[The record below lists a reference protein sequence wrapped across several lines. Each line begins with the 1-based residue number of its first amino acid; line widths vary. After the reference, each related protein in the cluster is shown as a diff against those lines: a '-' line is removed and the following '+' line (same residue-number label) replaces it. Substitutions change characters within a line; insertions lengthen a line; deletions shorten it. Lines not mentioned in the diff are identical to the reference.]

1 MRYFI
6 LALVALVSFNA
17 FAGTNI
23 QYQAHAPAGT
33 SIDSKLSIYIADT
46 NFNDGSH
53 INADAL
59 WYRENVD
66 IEINN
71 GIINYV
77 IENVADS
84 IIVDNYGKRLFVFAY
99 VNGVSLGRLEIRT
112 VPYSLLSTYS
122 LEAGEAKIDLNS
134 NTAKLA
140 DSAKISAHS
149 LSANS
154 SLTSVNSDSAR
165 VSNRSNTSG
174 FADTARAAGRAT
186 LSDFATY
193 ASTSAHAAKSDT
205 SIFARNSAHAFDAD
219 TSTFAL
225 NSGHSFDADTSVFAY
240 DANHA
245 DFASTSAFATNS
257 ARSVLADTAKTLVDN
272 SIEHRHFKTESVR
285 LSSLEGSS
293 TAPVGSYAIRGVGG
307 ISWEVDPQNK
317 TTSVSIYTAAPISL
331 SSNSRWVVS
340 RVAVDYD
347 IATVTSPSSGQ
358 LVTIYNGAT
367 ANNVFIKNSVWGI
380 DTAIDYPIWPG
391 QSRTLW
397 YDGTNWVV
405 IQ

>member
-33 SIDSKLSIYIADT
+33 PIESRLSIYIADSS
-46 NFNDGSH
+46 FDEGSH
-53 INADAL
+53 INSDAL
-59 WYRENVD
+59 WYRENVE

-84 IIVDNYGKRLFVFAY
+84 ILIDNYGNRLFVFAY

-112 VPYSLLSTYS
+112 VPYSLLSRYS
-122 LEAGEAKIDLNS
+122 LTAGESKTANIS
-134 NTAKLA
+134 NKSKLA
-140 DSAKISAHS
+140 DSAKISAVAVNANHS
-149 LSANS
+149 TTADLADSSAI
-154 SLTSVNSDSAR
+154 
-165 VSNRSNTSG
+165 SNHSNTSG
-174 FADTARAAGRAT
+174 FADTARAAGKST
-186 LSDFATY
+186 LADLATY
-193 ASTSAHAAKSDT
+193 ATTSAHAAKSDT

-219 TSTFAL
+219 TS
-225 NSGHSFDADTSVFAY
+225 VFAY
-240 DANHA
+240 DADHA
-245 DFASTSAFATNS
+245 NFASTSAFATNS
-257 ARSVLADTAKTLVDN
+257 ARSVHADTAGTLTDN
-272 SIEHRHFKTESVR
+272 SIEHRNFKTESVR

-293 TAPVGSYAIRGVGG
+293 TAQIGSYAVRGANG
-307 ISWEVDPQNK
+307 ISWEVNPQHRTN
-317 TTSVSIYTAAPISL
+317 SVVIHTIAPTSL
-331 SSNSRWVVS
+331 SNDNRWVVS

-347 IATVTSPSSGQ
+347 IATVTSPVNGQ
-358 LVTIYNGAT
+358 LITIYNGAT
-367 ANNVFIKNSVWGI
+367 ANNVFIRNQYWGL
-380 DTAIDYPIWPG
+380 DTNNDVAVWPG

-397 YDGTNWVV
+397 YNGTNWVV

>member
-33 SIDSKLSIYIADT
+33 PIDSKLSIYIADT
-46 NFNDGSH
+46 NFDEGSH
-53 INADAL
+53 INVDAL
-59 WYRENVD
+59 WYRENVE

-84 IIVDNYGKRLFVFAY
+84 IIIDNHGKRLFVFAY

-122 LEAGEAKIDLNS
+122 LEAGEAKIAQNS

-149 LSANS
+149 VSANS

-186 LSDFATY
+186 LSDLATY
-193 ASTSAHAAKSDT
+193 SSTSAHAAKSDT
-205 SIFARNSAHAFDAD
+205 SIFARNSARAFDAD
-219 TSTFAL
+219 TSTFAY
-225 NSGHSFDADTSVFAY
+225 DADH
-240 DANHA
+240 AN
-245 DFASTSAFATNS
+245 FASTSAFATNS
-257 ARSVLADTAKTLVDN
+257 ARSVLADTAKSLVDN
-272 SIEHRHFKTESVR
+272 SIEHRNFKTESVR
-285 LSSLEGSS
+285 LSSLEGSL
-293 TAPVGSYAIRGVGG
+293 TAPIGSYAVRGVLG
-307 ISWEVDPQNK
+307 ISWEVNPQHRTN
-317 TTSVSIYTAAPISL
+317 SVVIHTIAPLSL
-331 SSNSRWVVS
+331 ASDSRWVVS

-367 ANNVFIKNSVWGI
+367 ANNVFIKNSVWGT
-380 DTAIDYPIWPG
+380 DTALDYPIWPG

>member
-33 SIDSKLSIYIADT
+33 DINSKFSVYIADST
-46 NFNDGSH
+46 FDEVSRLNT
-53 INADAL
+53 AAL

-71 GIINYV
+71 GIINYL
-77 IENVADS
+77 IENVADN
-84 IIVDNYGKRLFVFAY
+84 ILIDNYGKKLFVYAY
-99 VNGVSLGRLEIRT
+99 VNGVSIGRLQIRT
-112 VPYSLLSTYS
+112 VPYALLSTYA
-122 LEAGEAKIDLNS
+122 LDAAEAKHSETSDK
-134 NTAKLA
+134 AKLA
-140 DSAKISAHS
+140 DSAKISDHS
-149 LSANS
+149 VTANS
-154 SLTSVNSDSAR
+154 SLTSNYADSTR
-165 VSNRSNTSG
+165 VSNHSNTAG
-174 FADTARAAGRAT
+174 FADTTRAAGRAT
-186 LSDFATY
+186 LADLATY
-193 ASTSAHAAKSDT
+193 ASTAAHSAKSDT
-205 SIFARNSAHAFDAD
+205 SIFARDAAHAFDAD
-219 TSTFAL
+219 TSVFAL

-257 ARSVLADTAKTLVDN
+257 GRSVLADTAKTLIDN
-272 SIEHRHFKTESVR
+272 SIEHRHFTSESVK

-307 ISWEVDPQNK
+307 ISWEVNPQNR
-317 TTSVSIYTAAPISL
+317 TNSVVIHTVAPASL
-331 SSNSRWVVS
+331 SSSNRWIVS

-347 IATVTSPSSGQ
+347 IATVTSPASGQ

-367 ANNVFIKNSVWGI
+367 ANSVFIKHSVWGT
-380 DTAIDYPIWPG
+380 DTALDYPVWPG

-397 YDGTNWVV
+397 YNGTTWVV

>member
-1 MRYFI
+1 MRQVF
-6 LALVALVSFNA
+6 LAIFTLIAVNA

-33 SIDSKLSIYIADT
+33 DINSKFSVYIADSSFDE
-46 NFNDGSH
+46 NSH
-53 INADAL
+53 LNSNAL
-59 WYRENVD
+59 WYRENVE

-77 IENVADS
+77 IDS
-84 IIVDNYGKRLFVFAY
+84 VSDNILIDNHGKRLFVFAY

-112 VPYSLLSTYS
+112 VPYSLISTYS
-122 LEAGEAKIDLNS
+122 LEAGEAKTAQNS
-134 NTAKLA
+134 NRAKLA
-140 DSAKISAHS
+140 DSAKISAR
-149 LSANS
+149 A
-154 SLTSVNSDSAR
+154 VNADNATNADFADSTTI
-165 VSNRSNTSG
+165 SNHSNTSG

-186 LSDFATY
+186 LADLATY
-193 ASTSAHAAKSDT
+193 SSTSAHAAKSDT
-205 SIFARNSAHAFDAD
+205 SHYSVHSKYSRFADS
-219 TSTFAL
+219 
-225 NSGHSFDADTSVFAY
+225 SVFAA
-240 DANHA
+240 DADHA

-257 ARSVLADTAKTLVDN
+257 ARSYRADTAKTLIDN
-272 SIEHRHFKTESVR
+272 SIEHRHFTTESVR

-293 TAPVGSYAIRGVGG
+293 TAPVGSYAVRGVLG
-307 ISWEVDPQNK
+307 ISWEVNPQHR
-317 TTSVSIYTAAPISL
+317 TSSVAIHTIAPLSL
-331 SSNSRWVVS
+331 ASDSRWVVS

-367 ANNVFIKNSVWGI
+367 ANNVFIKHSVWGT
-380 DTAIDYPIWPG
+380 DTSLDYPIWPG

-397 YDGTNWVV
+397 YNGTTWVV

>member
-1 MRYFI
+1 MRHFI

-33 SIDSKLSIYIADT
+33 PIDSKLSIYIADT
-46 NFNDGSH
+46 NFDEGSH
-53 INADAL
+53 INVDAL
-59 WYRENVD
+59 WYRENVE

-84 IIVDNYGKRLFVFAY
+84 IIIDNHGKRLFVFAY

-122 LEAGEAKIDLNS
+122 LEAGEAKIAQNS

-149 LSANS
+149 VSANS

-186 LSDFATY
+186 LSDLATY

-219 TSTFAL
+219 TS
-225 NSGHSFDADTSVFAY
+225 VFAY
-240 DANHA
+240 DADHA
-245 DFASTSAFATNS
+245 NFASTSAFATNS
-257 ARSVLADTAKTLVDN
+257 ARSVLADTAKTLIDN
-272 SIEHRHFKTESVR
+272 SIEHRNFKTESVR

-293 TAPVGSYAIRGVGG
+293 TAPIGSYAVRGVLG
-307 ISWEVDPQNK
+307 ISWEVNPQHR
-317 TTSVSIYTAAPISL
+317 TSSVDIHTIAPLSL
-331 SSNSRWVVS
+331 ASDSRWVVS

-367 ANNVFIKNSVWGI
+367 ANNVFIKNSVWGT
-380 DTAIDYPIWPG
+380 DTALDYPIWPG

-397 YDGTNWVV
+397 YDGTNWIV

>member
-33 SIDSKLSIYIADT
+33 SNDSKLSIYIADT
-46 NFNDGSH
+46 NFDEGSH

-59 WYRENVD
+59 WYRENVE

-84 IIVDNYGKRLFVFAY
+84 ILIDNYGKRLFVFAY

-122 LEAGEAKIDLNS
+122 LEAGEAKTS
-134 NTAKLA
+134 NMSNRSKLA
-140 DSAKISAHS
+140 DSAKISAR
-149 LSANS
+149 A
-154 SLTSVNSDSAR
+154 VNADNATNADFADSTTI
-165 VSNRSNTSG
+165 SNHSNTSG

-186 LSDFATY
+186 LADLATY
-193 ASTSAHAAKSDT
+193 SSTSAHAAKSDT

-219 TSTFAL
+219 TS
-225 NSGHSFDADTSVFAY
+225 VFAY
-240 DANHA
+240 DADHA
-245 DFASTSAFATNS
+245 NFASTSAFATNS
-257 ARSVLADTAKTLVDN
+257 ARSVLADTAKTLIDN
-272 SIEHRHFKTESVR
+272 SIEHRHFTTESVR

-293 TAPVGSYAIRGVGG
+293 TAPVGSYAVRGVGG
-307 ISWEVDPQNK
+307 ISWEVNPQHRTSSVTVHTVAP
-317 TTSVSIYTAAPISL
+317 TTLAGD
-331 SSNSRWVVS
+331 SRWVVS
-340 RVAVDYD
+340 RVAVDYN
-347 IATVTSPSSGQ
+347 IVSPTGASVGQLITIFNGSTANTVTITHLSWN
-358 LVTIYNGAT
+358 L
-367 ANNVFIKNSVWGI
+367 
-380 DTAIDYPIWPG
+380 DTGLNYPIFPN

-397 YDGTNWVV
+397 FNGTNWVV
-405 IQ
+405 VE

>member
-33 SIDSKLSIYIADT
+33 PIDSKLSIYIADS
-46 NFNDGSH
+46 NFDEGSH

-59 WYRENVD
+59 WYRENVE

-77 IENVADS
+77 IDS
-84 IIVDNYGKRLFVFAY
+84 VSDNILIDNHGKRLFVFAY

-122 LEAGEAKIDLNS
+122 LEAGEAKTSQNS
-134 NTAKLA
+134 NKAKLA
-140 DSAKISAHS
+140 DSAKISAVAVN
-149 LSANS
+149 ANHATS
-154 SLTSVNSDSAR
+154 SDFADSTTI
-165 VSNRSNTSG
+165 SNHSNTSG

-186 LSDFATY
+186 LADLATY
-193 ASTSAHAAKSDT
+193 STTSAHAAKSDT
-205 SIFARNSAHAFDAD
+205 SIFARDAAHA
-219 TSTFAL
+219 
-225 NSGHSFDADTSVFAY
+225 FDADTSVFAY
-240 DANHA
+240 DADHA
-245 DFASTSAFATNS
+245 NFASTSAFATNS
-257 ARSVLADTAKTLVDN
+257 ARSIHSDTADVLIDN
-272 SIEHRHFKTESVR
+272 SIEHRNFKSESVR

-293 TAPVGSYAIRGVGG
+293 TAPIGSYAVRGVLG
-307 ISWEVDPQNK
+307 ISWEVNPQHR
-317 TTSVSIYTAAPISL
+317 TSSVAIHTIAPLSL
-331 SSNSRWVVS
+331 ASDSRWVVS

-367 ANNVFIKNSVWGI
+367 ANNVFIRHSVWGT
-380 DTAIDYPIWPG
+380 DTALDYSIWPG
-391 QSRTLW
+391 RSITLW
-397 YDGTNWVV
+397 YNGTNWVV